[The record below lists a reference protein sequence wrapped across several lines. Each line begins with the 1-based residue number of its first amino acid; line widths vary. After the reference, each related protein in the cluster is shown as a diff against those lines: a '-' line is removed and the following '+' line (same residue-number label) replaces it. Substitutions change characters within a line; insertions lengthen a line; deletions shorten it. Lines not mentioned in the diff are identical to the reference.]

1 MARKISKEKTGM
13 PLDPSEGGSPS
24 NAPRDLNVPQGR
36 PPQEGDYK
44 NVQFSVNNPSYFDD
58 DYEVRQDIEIQRDEA
73 RRGKKILSTK
83 AGRRRWKG

>member
-13 PLDPSEGGSPS
+13 PLDPSEGRNSS
-24 NAPRDLNVPQGR
+24 NAPQDLNDQQSR
-36 PPQEGDYK
+36 LPQEGDYR
-44 NVQFSVNNPSYFDD
+44 NVQLSVNNPSYFDD
-58 DYEVRQDIEIQRDEA
+58 DYEVRQDNEIQRDEA